1 MSTLAQLSGTAQ
13 IAYYDRHFR
22 THAMKLLPGDYQVA
36 AAGTMLVTVLGSC
49 VAACLRDTR
58 LAIGGMNHFMLPEGS
73 DPSGPVSESARYG
86 AYAMEI
92 LVNDLLK
99 HGASRKHLEA
109 KVFGGGT
116 VIEVPTDRRSGPAA
130 MQTASAASDGA
141 ATVWRNVG
149 ERNAAFVLDF
159 LKSEGIRVAA
169 RDLLDVHPR
178 KVYYFPGT
186 GRTLVKKLRSLHN
199 DTIMQREREY
209 RARLLAERVEGNVEL
224 FG

>member
-1 MSTLAQLSGTAQ
+1 
-13 IAYYDRHFR
+13 
-22 THAMKLLPGDYQVA
+22 
-36 AAGTMLVTVLGSC
+36 
-49 VAACLRDTR
+49 
-58 LAIGGMNHFMLPEGS
+58 LPEGS
-73 DPSGPVSESARYG
+73 DPSGLASESARYG

-99 HGASRKHLEA
+99 HGASRRHLEA

-116 VIEVPTDRRSGPAA
+116 VIELPVEKGTKRRAPPA
-130 MQTASAASDGA
+130 QRCTSDGA
-141 ATVWRNVG
+141 AVLWRNVG

-159 LKSEGIRVAA
+159 LKSEGIRLAA

-178 KVYYFPGT
+178 KAYYFPGT

-199 DTIMQREREY
+199 DTILQREREY
-209 RARLLAERVEGNVEL
+209 RARLLSERVEGNVEL

>member
-1 MSTLAQLSGTAQ
+1 VSHRAYTGTAQ

-22 THAMKLLPGDYQVA
+22 SQAVKLLPGDYQVA

-49 VAACLRDTR
+49 VAACIRDTR

-73 DPSGPVSESARYG
+73 DPSGVASESARYG

-99 HGASRKHLEA
+99 HGANRKHLEA

-116 VIEVPTDRRSGPAA
+116 VIEIPADVNGE
-130 MQTASAASDGA
+130 AAHTSRARPVTGRIA
-141 ATVWRNVG
+141 LWRNVG

-159 LKSEGIRVAA
+159 LHSEGIHVAA
-169 RDLLDVHPR
+169 RDLLDVHAR

-186 GRTLVKKLRSLHN
+186 GRTLVKKLRKLNN
-199 DTIMQREREY
+199 DTILQREREY
-209 RARLLAERVEGNVEL
+209 RARLLSERVEGNIEL